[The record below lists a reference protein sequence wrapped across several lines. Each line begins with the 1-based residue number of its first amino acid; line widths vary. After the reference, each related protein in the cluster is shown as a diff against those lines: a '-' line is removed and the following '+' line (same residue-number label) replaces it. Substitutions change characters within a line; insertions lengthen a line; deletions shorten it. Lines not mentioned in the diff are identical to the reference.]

1 MNGTQLFDLDN
12 WIYLYL
18 KAGNE
23 PLALLDSS
31 APNLLEGVRKGHL
44 ATCDDSHVYGQQ
56 DALIQAE
63 LSDVH
68 LAPE

>member
-23 PLALLDSS
+23 PLSLLDES
-31 APNLLEGVRKGHL
+31 APNLLEGLRKRHQ
-44 ATCDDSHVYGQQ
+44 ATDEDSHAYGQR

-68 LAPE
+68 LTS